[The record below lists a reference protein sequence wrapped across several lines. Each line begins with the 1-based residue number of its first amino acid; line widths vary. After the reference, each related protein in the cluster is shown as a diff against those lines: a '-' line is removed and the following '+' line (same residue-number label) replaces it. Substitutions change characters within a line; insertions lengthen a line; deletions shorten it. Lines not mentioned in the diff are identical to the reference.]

1 MDHLELLEKFL
12 DKKAEKMASMKERRL
27 LEEKITKL
35 KREILNKRQKGVKE
49 SEIEDLLLA
58 L

>member
-35 KREILNKRQKGVKE
+35 KREILSKRQKGVKE